1 MTTISIVITTDRC
14 VVIQV
19 LRPAYYLRFLRLW
32 NALYLSEMAPMAT
45 AENVLSSGSDL
56 TLTGEDKS
64 DQTVLP
70 KTRSCDDLT
79 TNDLSSSVEHG
90 TTGRR
95 VSDPNIV
102 TDPAVLLGRLDGHGA
117 SAPCKSETS
126 AAPGGETEQVC
137 PNMLNGN
144 AGGEDKTLQC
154 PLVNGIGDIHKSLQD
169 GVSMVHGSTDTLT
182 GDLEHMA
189 LDGDKLHGG
198 ATCSGMLV
206 AEKSTATRLQRGC
219 HVCTSTSDI
228 SDSHISGK
236 KDLDHALHTLT
247 VGHVTYSS
255 SADSTGSTDSDSQPL
270 HSTPSSTNPPTP
282 ADKVGKSS
290 WLTACYL
297 YISVLS
303 VY

>member
-1 MTTISIVITTDRC
+1 
-14 VVIQV
+14 
-19 LRPAYYLRFLRLW
+19 
-32 NALYLSEMAPMAT
+32 MAT

-79 TNDLSSSVEHG
+79 SSDLSSSVEHG
-90 TTGRR
+90 ATGRR

-102 TDPAVLLGRLDGHGA
+102 TDPAVLLGRLDANGA
-117 SAPCKSETS
+117 SAPCKLENS

-137 PNMLNGN
+137 ANLLNGN

-182 GDLEHMA
+182 GDLEHVA

-198 ATCSGMLV
+198 ATCSGGLV

-236 KDLDHALHTLT
+236 KELDHALHTLT

-290 WLTACYL
+290 WVTACYL
-297 YISVLS
+297 CISVLS
-303 VY
+303 VYLCVLFVY